1 MEDFNALITRRRS
14 TRKFTD
20 ELIAPEEVQQLLKA
34 ALMAP
39 TSKNSHSW
47 QFITVEDKDMLTQ
60 LARCKSAGG
69 GVLEGWGVAGGV
81 VGGRGLGGGTPPP
94 RFSVALR
101 LRLFTRASRCA
112 YP

>member
-47 QFITVEDKDMLTQ
+47 QFITVEDKDMLTG
-60 LARCKSAGG
+60 AGFLKD
-69 GVLEGWGVAGGV
+69 VRWPLWCWGI
-81 VGGRGLGGGTPPP
+81 
-94 RFSVALR
+94 
-101 LRLFTRASRCA
+101 
-112 YP
+112 